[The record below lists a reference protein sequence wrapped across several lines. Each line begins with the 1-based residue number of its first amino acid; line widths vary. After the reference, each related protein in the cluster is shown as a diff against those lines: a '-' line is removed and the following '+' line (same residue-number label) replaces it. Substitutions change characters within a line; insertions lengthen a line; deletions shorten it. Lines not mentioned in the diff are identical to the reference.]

1 MPRKKTQPARAGRAD
16 AAREI
21 LIGLRTL
28 TDYRPP
34 SPDLSIEAAAE
45 IETRLLEAEQEVIKA
60 QAVLDEGRARRDV
73 LRVSMQ
79 GIIQRIKYAV
89 TLQYGRDSSVL
100 KLFSLRKWAD
110 RNSRP
115 RHRATEEAA

>member
-1 MPRKKTQPARAGRAD
+1 MPRKKTKPARAARAD

-28 TDYRPP
+28 IDYRLP
-34 SPDLSIEAAAE
+34 SPDLSIEAAGE
-45 IETRLLEAEQEVIKA
+45 IETRLIEAEQDVIKA
-60 QAVLDEGRARRDV
+60 QAALDKARARRDV

-79 GIIQRIKYAV
+79 DIIQRIKYAI

-110 RNSRP
+110 RNSRS